1 MEKENKKGKSI
12 CKEETKGA
20 TQKKKVTD
28 LMYERLFK
36 T

>member
-1 MEKENKKGKSI
+1 MEKENKKGKSK

-28 LMYERLFK
+28 LIYERLFK